1 MKKPFFGRAVWLA
14 LALLSTLN
22 LQLSSHGQGAL
33 APPGAP
39 APAMKTLQQ
48 IEPRTPISSLPATIT
63 SSGSYYIVSNLVG
76 SAGSDGIAIAAN
88 NVTIDLCGFT
98 LAGPASAL
106 AESGINCG
114 TRSNIFVF
122 RGTISGWNGSGINGS
137 GAKYCRVTDVTAADN
152 GRSGIRVGDYSL
164 VQHCLAERNGL
175 NLSSQIGITVGAGAI
190 VRDCVVSGHNGAS
203 SIGIAG
209 GGNCLIDHCNI
220 SGNNGA
226 GGSGI
231 DPNGGSLVVDCVIAN
246 NLGTTNNVGI
256 FVNSQSHVKHCV
268 ISGNSGDALRV
279 NDGCFIL
286 ENECSGNGRHG
297 INATGSGSRID
308 ANSLTSNGGYGL
320 QVTTV
325 SGSNLIIRNSA
336 YNNSLTGYN
345 IASGNKDALILSPG
359 SAFASTGPW
368 VNFSY

>member
-1 MKKPFFGRAVWLA
+1 MKKLLSGWAVWT
-14 LALLSTLN
+14 LLSTFN
-22 LQLSSHGQGAL
+22 LQLPTFAQGSL
-33 APPGAP
+33 TPPGAP
-39 APAMKTLQQ
+39 APTMKTLQQ
-48 IEPRTPISSLPATIT
+48 IEPRTPLSSLPVTIT

-76 SAGSDGIAIAAN
+76 SAGSDGISIAAN
-88 NVTIDLCGFT
+88 NVTIDLCGFA
-98 LAGPASAL
+98 LAGPASTS
-106 AESGINCG
+106 AENGINCG
-114 TRSNIFVF
+114 TRSNIFILH
-122 RGTISGWNGSGINGS
+122 GTINGWNGSGIIGS
-137 GAKYCRVTDVTAADN
+137 GAKYCRVTDVTVGDN
-152 GRSGIRVGDYSL
+152 GRAGMRVGDFSL
-164 VQHCLAERNGL
+164 VQHCIAERNGL
-175 NLSSQIGITVGAGAI
+175 NLSSQPGIAVGAGAI

-203 SIGIAG
+203 STGIAG
-209 GGNCLIDHCNI
+209 GGSCLIDHCNI
-220 SGNNGA
+220 SGNNSA

-231 DPNGGSLVVDCVIAN
+231 DPNGGALVVDCVIAN
-246 NLGTTNNVGI
+246 NVGTTNNVGI
-256 FVNSQSHVKHCV
+256 FVNSQSQVKHCL
-268 ISGNSGDALRV
+268 ISGNSGDAMRV
-279 NDGCFIL
+279 IDGCLIL

-308 ANSLTSNGGYGL
+308 GNSLTSNGGYGL